1 MSDTK
6 KYYWLKLKRDFF
18 KRHDTRVIE
27 SMENGEKYLLFYL
40 KLLVESL
47 DHNGNLRFS
56 ETVPYNDKMLSAITF
71 TDIDIVRSAIK
82 VFTELNMIE
91 MIDDGTLYMN
101 QVNSMIGSDTEW
113 AAKKAIY
120 RQKQKEL
127 GQKEDMS
134 DKSIDIRV
142 KSIELRDKKEE
153 VKPLKKSY
161 DGFENVLLTEKE
173 YQSLVDNYG
182 YTNTLKLLNCLDA
195 YKQSKGKTYKS
206 DMGAIRSW
214 VLDKV
219 KPEKR
224 HIAACPRCGAT
235 PFAVICRDCSFTQG
249 DAI

>member
-1 MSDTK
+1 MADTK

-56 ETVPYNDKMLSAITF
+56 ETVPYNDKMLAAITF

-91 MIDDGTLYMN
+91 LIDDGTLYMN

-113 AAKKAIY
+113 AAKKAAY

-127 GQKEDMS
+127 GQTGGQKEDMS

-142 KSIELRDKKEE
+142 KSIEYRDKKEDG
-153 VKPLKKSY
+153 KQTY
-161 DGFENVLLTEKE
+161 DGFENIRLTEKE
-173 YQSLVDNYG
+173 YNKLVNDYG
-182 YTNTLKLLNCLDA
+182 HTATLKILDTLDA
-195 YKQSKGKTYKS
+195 YKQAKGKTYKS
-206 DMGAIRSW
+206 DMGAIRTW

-224 HIAACPRCGAT
+224 HIAACPRCGAK
-235 PFAVICRDCSFTQG
+235 PFAVICKCGYTQG
-249 DAI
+249 EAV